1 PTLFPYTTLFRS
13 REGSGRG
20 RIFSVMEAWYRRLLE
35 ASLRRRWVVVVLT
48 VLTLFSVA
56 PLGMAVNKN
65 FLPEDD
71 TSQFEVVV
79 RAPEGWNL
87 NATERLGTQ
96 MAADIRRLLGITYTI
111 VTTGDD
117 PQHSANRFTIYARMA
132 DVAQRSVSQDS
143 MMLRVRNEL
152 LRPRA
157 T

>member
-1 PTLFPYTTLFRS
+1 MSAAICVPRRSVALRFQPSGARTTTS
-13 REGSGRG
+13 NCDVSSSGRKFLFTAMPSG
-20 RIFSVMEAWYRRLLE
+20 ATLNRVSTVRTTTTHRRLLE
-35 ASLRRRWVVVVLT
+35 ASLRRRWIVVVLT

-96 MAADIRRLLGITYTI
+96 IAADIRRLPGITYTI
-111 VTTGDD
+111 V
-117 PQHSANRFTIYARMA
+117 
-132 DVAQRSVSQDS
+132 
-143 MMLRVRNEL
+143 
-152 LRPRA
+152 
-157 T
+157 

>member
-1 PTLFPYTTLFRS
+1 ATLNRVSTVRTTTIHRRRS
-13 REGSGRG
+13 
-20 RIFSVMEAWYRRLLE
+20 E
-35 ASLRRRWVVVVLT
+35 ASSSRRWVVVVLT

-96 MAADIRRLLGITYTI
+96 MAADIRRLPGITYTI

-132 DVAQRSVSQDS
+132 DVEQRSVSQDS
-143 MMLRVRNEL
+143 MIIRVRNEVM
-152 LRPRA
+152 PRYA
-157 T
+157 TLGLHTQVGPASE